1 MNKET
6 SVRLALAAALSL
18 AAVCAPAQGARKVM
32 DVIDPVEDAAG
43 FLPADAAKRPHILF
57 VNVAGALPD
66 GEFRKAAAYVRM
78 KYGVRVAVR
87 DEAEPFAGEAVA
99 RASSVTNRF
108 GANAVLTVALV
119 RKAGEPTYVAV
130 PGWFAQV
137 NVEGADRD
145 SPNDLFRYK
154 RACQF
159 ALRGL
164 AYACGVGV
172 NPDDMCVMS
181 YRGFTLEGMDA
192 VSATF
197 GPYAYFPLR
206 ETLRMMAGDALFSV
220 E

>member
-1 MNKET
+1 M
-6 SVRLALAAALSL
+6 SVIRLVLAVGVLSAA
-18 AAVCAPAQGARKVM
+18 CASAQEAKKVM
-32 DVIDPVEDAAG
+32 GVIDPVEDVAR
-43 FLPADAAKRPHILF
+43 FLPADAARQPHVLF
-57 VNVAGALPD
+57 VNVAKALPD
-66 GEFRKAAAYVRM
+66 AEFRKAAAYVRM

-87 DEAEPFAGEAVA
+87 DEAKPFAADVVA
-99 RASSVTNRF
+99 RAGSVTNRF
-108 GANAVLTVALV
+108 GANAVLAVALV

-145 SPNDLFRYK
+145 KPDGLFRYK
-154 RACQF
+154 RASQF

-164 AYACGVGV
+164 AYACGIGV

-206 ETLRMMAGDALFSV
+206 ETLRKMAGDAIFTA

>member
-1 MNKET
+1 MR
-6 SVRLALAAALSL
+6 VRGFVLAAA
-18 AAVCAPAQGARKVM
+18 AAAAMCAAGQGGRKVM
-32 DVIDPVEDAAG
+32 DAVDPVGDAG
-43 FLPADAAKRPHILF
+43 RFLPADAASRPHVLF

-66 GEFRKAAAYVRM
+66 AEFRRAAAYVRM

-87 DEAEPFAGEAVA
+87 DEKRPFAADVVA
-99 RASSVTNRF
+99 GAGAVTNRF
-108 GANAVLTVALV
+108 GANAAVAVALV
-119 RKAGEPTYVAV
+119 RRPGEPAYAAV

-137 NVEGADRD
+137 NVHGMDRD
-145 SPNDLFRYK
+145 GPSDLFRYK
-154 RACQF
+154 RACQL

-164 AYACGVGV
+164 AYACGVGA

-197 GPYAYFPLR
+197 GPYAYLPLR
-206 ETLRMMAGDALFSV
+206 ETLRRIAGDAIFTA